1 MTTTIIGQAVNA
13 TLGQVVYGERH
24 PARGGVIVAVM
35 DRALDLIDEPR
46 RQLLR
51 ADNTGGVRAS
61 CCLPRA
67 RHIARSGAGP
77 PADAKHR
84 TIGARLS
91 DIRGE

>member
-51 ADNTGGVRAS
+51 ADNTGGVRVS

-67 RHIARSGAGP
+67 RHIALIEERVRDRCAASLVVT
-77 PADAKHR
+77 D
-84 TIGARLS
+84 
-91 DIRGE
+91 